1 MDSQVRRNGIKEK
14 LRILMVGGFPP
25 PVRGMPVINAAVR
38 NEFEKAGITPA
49 VIGVSALNLDRSFLV
64 RLGRLPKV
72 LRGLFRM
79 ALMRDLRGSIF
90 YISVSGG
97 LGQFYE
103 MLFVLLA
110 RLKGMRLYLHHHSF
124 AYLNKPTFYTKVL
137 TKIAGASA
145 VHITLS
151 PVMAAKL
158 QATYNLVHVWPISNT
173 VFLMNNEI
181 YPNQIRTRLIR
192 PGFISNI
199 STEKGVFEFLDLVST
214 VEKEN
219 IPIKGK
225 LAGPF
230 QDFHVEKLVRSRLAQ
245 LKHIEYV
252 GPKYGSDK
260 DIFFADIDVL
270 IFPTRYKNEAEPIVI
285 HEAMRSGVPVIAYGR
300 GCIPEIVKKDC
311 GEVVDPHE
319 PFVPAAMDKIKKWT
333 DDPASFAAASKAA
346 MDMFADTF
354 HQNKKR
360 WQELLSELAA

>member
-1 MDSQVRRNGIKEK
+1 
-14 LRILMVGGFPP
+14 
-25 PVRGMPVINAAVR
+25 
-38 NEFEKAGITPA
+38 
-49 VIGVSALNLDRSFLV
+49 
-64 RLGRLPKV
+64 V

-110 RLKGMRLYLHHHSF
+110 RLHGMRLHLHHHSF
-124 AYLNKPTFYTKVL
+124 AYLNNPIVYTTVL
-137 TKIAGASA
+137 TKAAGASA
-145 VHITLS
+145 VHITQS

-158 QATYNLVHVWPISNT
+158 RATYTLKHVWPISNT
-173 VFLMNNEI
+173 VFLMDNGTT
-181 YPNQIRTRLIR
+181 PSQIRTRLITL
-192 PGFISNI
+192 GFISNI
-199 STEKGVFEFLDLVST
+199 SREKGVFEFLDLVST

-219 IPIKGK
+219 IPVKAK

-230 QDFHVEKLVRSRLAQ
+230 QDARVENLVRSRLAQ
-245 LKHIEYV
+245 LRHIEYV

-260 DIFFADIDVL
+260 DMFFAGIDVL
-270 IFPTRYKNEAEPIVI
+270 IFPTRYANETEGIVN

-300 GCIPEIVKKDC
+300 GCIPEIVGKDC
-311 GEVVDPHE
+311 GEVIDPHE
-319 PFVPAAMDKIKKWT
+319 PFVPAALEKIKKWT

>member
-1 MDSQVRRNGIKEK
+1 
-14 LRILMVGGFPP
+14 
-25 PVRGMPVINAAVR
+25 
-38 NEFEKAGITPA
+38 
-49 VIGVSALNLDRSFLV
+49 
-64 RLGRLPKV
+64 V